1 MRTRSIKKQFW
12 LNEQENEMLALK
24 STKAGLTESDY
35 LRYIILGYTLKEKPD
50 ERFYEVMKQMRSIA
64 HNLNQLTVK
73 AHSLGFIDELIFN
86 KQKELW
92 LEFMNNVKNEYLLNE
107 KKEK

>member
-12 LNEQENEMLALK
+12 LNEQENELLALN

-73 AHSLGFIDELIFN
+73 AHSLGFIDELSLN

-92 LEFMNNVKNEYLLNE
+92 IDFMDKIKKEFLINE
-107 KKEK
+107 KGE

>member
-12 LNEQENEMLALK
+12 LNEQENEMLALNSLK
-24 STKAGLTESDY
+24 TGMTESDY
-35 LRYIILGYTLKEKPD
+35 LRYIILGYTIKEKPD
-50 ERFYEVMKQMRSIA
+50 DRFYEIMKQMRSIA

-73 AHSLGFIDELIFN
+73 AHSLGFIDELSLN

-92 LEFMNNVKNEYLLNE
+92 IKFMEEIKEEFLVN
-107 KKEK
+107 KKGE

>member
-12 LNEQENEMLALK
+12 LNEQENETLSLNSM
-24 STKAGLTESDY
+24 KAGMTESDY
-35 LRYIILGYTLKEKPD
+35 LRYIILGYTIKEKPD
-50 ERFYEVMKQMRSIA
+50 DRFYEMMKQMRSVA

-73 AHSLGFIDELIFN
+73 AHSLGFIDELSLN

-92 LEFMNNVKNEYLLNE
+92 IKFMDEIKEEFLIN
-107 KKEK
+107 KKGE

>member
-12 LNEQENEMLALK
+12 LNEHENEILSLNSM
-24 STKAGLTESDY
+24 KAGMTESDY
-35 LRYIILGYTLKEKPD
+35 LRYIILGYIIKEKPD
-50 ERFYEVMKQMRSIA
+50 DRFYEVMKQMRSIA

-73 AHSLGFIDELIFN
+73 AHSLGSIDELSFN

-92 LEFMNNVKNEYLLNE
+92 LEFMNKVKNEYLLND
-107 KKEK
+107 KKRE

>member
-12 LNEQENEMLALK
+12 LNEQENEMLALYSLK
-24 STKAGLTESDY
+24 TGMTESDY
-35 LRYIILGYTLKEKPD
+35 LRYIILGYTIKEKPD
-50 ERFYEVMKQMRSIA
+50 DRFYEMMKQMRSIA

-73 AHSLGFIDELIFN
+73 AHSLGFIDELSLN

-92 LEFMNNVKNEYLLNE
+92 IKFIDEIKTEYLINE
-107 KKEK
+107 KKD

>member
-12 LNEQENEMLALK
+12 LNEQENEMLALN

-64 HNLNQLTVK
+64 HNLNQLTAK
-73 AHSLGFIDELIFN
+73 SHSLGFIDELSLN

-92 LEFMNNVKNEYLLNE
+92 IDFMDKIKKEFLINE
-107 KKEK
+107 KGE

>member
-12 LNEQENEMLALK
+12 LNEQENEMLALN

-64 HNLNQLTVK
+64 HNLNQLTAK
-73 AHSLGFIDELIFN
+73 AHSLGFIDELSLK

-92 LEFMNNVKNEYLLNE
+92 IDFMDKI
-107 KKEK
+107 KKEFL